1 MNHSKLDTYSQ
12 PYGGLFSSSVKL
24 PNNLGE
30 PYYPIYSCS
39 IGNLKHIS
47 FLKNNNFGRDMNM
60 TGAGGDINDKIA
72 KFKSQTEALERYSNC
87 IFNDEQFINSSYNEI
102 EEYALDLNRIPC
114 VSNYELE
121 MGSYLDKPDNN
132 KKIRWVKG
140 YSLTNKKE
148 IWVPACMV
156 YLYIPQTRNE
166 NFWLPIS
173 TGSAIH
179 QNYENAIISGINEV
193 VERDSISLTWL
204 HKLQLKQIVYSN
216 TDKLTYKYEKNTCN
230 SDIIET
236 KFFDATTDLGIPTI
250 YCLQKAR
257 FNNKVNNLVLCSTEL
272 NPKEAYRKLFRE
284 AASLRIALQNNT
296 IIETNPENFIDVMDG
311 ALYMGRIEKNSEF
324 DFLYNSKRG
333 ITNLDDIP
341 NIEQDST
348 KKSLKFLLETLKQKG
363 HEVIVVDLTCDEV
376 ERQHLKSVKV
386 IIPSLMPLSFSYKSR
401 FLGTKR
407 LYEYPFKY
415 DYKENL
421 YEKINN
427 NPQPFA

>member
-1 MNHSKLDTYSQ
+1 MSYSMLDTYSQ
-12 PYGGLFSSSVKL
+12 PYGGVFSSSAKL

-47 FLKNNNFGRDMNM
+47 FLKNNNFGKNMNM
-60 TGAGGDINDKIA
+60 TGAGGDIIEKIA
-72 KFKSQTEALERYSNC
+72 RFKSQTEALERYSNC
-87 IFNDEQFINSSYNEI
+87 IFSDEQFINATYNEI

-114 VSNYELE
+114 VSDYELK
-121 MGSYLDKPDNN
+121 MGSLLDKPDND
-132 KKIRWVKG
+132 KKIRWIKG
-140 YSLTNKKE
+140 YSLTNNKE

-156 YLYIPQTRNE
+156 FLYIPQMKSE
-166 NFWLPIS
+166 NFWFPIS

-179 QNYENAIISGINEV
+179 KDYENAVISGINEV
-193 VERDSISLTWL
+193 IERDAISLTWL
-204 HKLQLKQIVYSN
+204 HKLQLRQIAYSN
-216 TDKLTYKYEKNTCN
+216 TDELTDEYVKNTFS

-236 KFFDATTDLGIPTI
+236 KFFDATTDIGIPTI
-250 YCLQKAR
+250 YCLQKAQY
-257 FNNKVNNLVLCSTEL
+257 NDKVNNLVLCSTEL

-284 AASLRIALQNNT
+284 AASLRIALQNNK
-296 IIETNPENFIDVMDG
+296 IKETNPENFINVMDG
-311 ALYMGRIEKNSEF
+311 ALYMGNVERKTEF
-324 DFLYNSKRG
+324 DFLYNSKIG
-333 ITNLDDIP
+333 ITNIDDMP
-341 NIEQDST
+341 NLEQDNAKNSLRLLI
-348 KKSLKFLLETLKQKG
+348 KKLKQKG

-415 DYKENL
+415 N
-421 YEKINN
+421 
-427 NPQPFA
+427 